1 MNYRYASAKKDF
13 TFRSDSPLSN
23 EAMAHYAP
31 SVIADQAHESRG
43 ERYTFIPTIKVI
55 EGLRKEGFEPYEVRQ
70 TKTRDVGKREHTR
83 HMVRMR
89 HRDLIG
95 TLSEVPEIILLN
107 SHDGTSSYQLLAG
120 YFRFVCS
127 NGLIAGSVSTD
138 VRVRHSGDVV
148 DSVIE
153 GSYEVVSNLE
163 ALDVRKEQYKAI
175 TLAPTEQLLL
185 AEAAS
190 QLKWEDKAPVSP
202 IQLLR
207 PRRSSDYGND
217 LFTVYNRVQ
226 ENLIQ
231 GGLRG
236 RATTG
241 RRTTTRAVGGV
252 NENVKLNRSLWELTE
267 RMAQIKLAAA

>member
-1 MNYRYASAKKDF
+1 
-13 TFRSDSPLSN
+13 
-23 EAMAHYAP
+23 
-31 SVIADQAHESRG
+31 
-43 ERYTFIPTIKVI
+43 
-55 EGLRKEGFEPYEVRQ
+55 LRKEGFEPYEVRQ

-207 PRRSSDYGND
+207 PRRSSDHGND